1 MHHGLTMKLTLEEA
15 LQKAV
20 EIHKAGKIQEAD
32 RLYTAILK
40 HNYLQG
46 YIRT

>member
-1 MHHGLTMKLTLEEA
+1 MELTLDEA
-15 LQKAV
+15 LQKAI
-20 EIHKAGKIQEAD
+20 EAYKAAKIQEAD

>member
-1 MHHGLTMKLTLEEA
+1 MELTLYEA
-15 LQKAV
+15 LQKAI
-20 EIHKAGKIQEAD
+20 EAHKAGKIQKAD